1 MKFLKMLGFM
11 VLGGL
16 MMLALMAYMSQFF
29 GGEEERIPVIRLTP
43 STPNS
48 QQTGD

>member
-29 GGEEERIPVIRLTP
+29 GGEEERIPVIWLNPTAP
-43 STPNS
+43 DS
-48 QQTGD
+48 QQSGD